1 MTLESSAGED
11 RETMHALLPVRLL
24 CKARNACTMSWV
36 PLLTNGEEGD
46 MVNNKVAEMTQT
58 EFKEMLETVIETTVE
73 EKLLEIL
80 GDPDDGLDLREA
92 VRDRLIRQ
100 RKAVV
105 NGQYGQPL
113 EELVGELGLE

>member
-1 MTLESSAGED
+1 MGED
-11 RETMHALLPVRLL
+11 
-24 CKARNACTMSWV
+24 
-36 PLLTNGEEGD
+36 GD

-58 EFKEMLETVIETTVE
+58 EFKEMLETVVETTVE

-80 GDPDDGLDLREA
+80 GDPDDGLELRKA

-105 NGQYGQPL
+105 KGQYGQPL
-113 EELVGELGLE
+113 EESVSELGLD

>member
-1 MTLESSAGED
+1 MA
-11 RETMHALLPVRLL
+11 
-24 CKARNACTMSWV
+24 
-36 PLLTNGEEGD
+36 TNR
-46 MVNNKVAEMTQT
+46 VAQMTQA
-58 EFKEMLETVIETTVE
+58 EFKEMLETVVETTVE

-80 GDPDDGLDLREA
+80 GDPDEGLELRKA

-113 EELVGELGLE
+113 EDAVGELGLD

>member
-1 MTLESSAGED
+1 
-11 RETMHALLPVRLL
+11 
-24 CKARNACTMSWV
+24 MSWV